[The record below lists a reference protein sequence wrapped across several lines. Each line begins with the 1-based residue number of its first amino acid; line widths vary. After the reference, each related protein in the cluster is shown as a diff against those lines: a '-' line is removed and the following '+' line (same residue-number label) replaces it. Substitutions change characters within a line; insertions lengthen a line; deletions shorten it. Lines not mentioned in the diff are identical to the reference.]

1 MSTDLAEALSK
12 ELKRRNLSLRRA
24 AQEIDVSH
32 TTLSRLMSGK
42 TRPDVDTC
50 TRIAEF
56 LRLRVSR
63 VLELAGYAEAGD
75 LTGTDS
81 PLYEQYVGAWRE
93 LREENREFVV
103 RMIQALLDTSEDSG

>member
-1 MSTDLAEALSK
+1 MTTDLAEALSE
-12 ELKRRNLSLRRA
+12 ELKRRNLSRRSA
-24 AQEIDVSH
+24 AEEMGISH
-32 TTLSRLMSGK
+32 TTLSRLMNGK
-42 TRPDVDTC
+42 SRPAVSTC
-50 TRIAEF
+50 AKIAVF

-63 VLELAGYAEAGD
+63 VLELAGYAEDGD